1 MECYATP
8 WPLWR
13 DSRILWHIVETSYAF
28 EVSCSLSLPPS
39 FASLSD
45 WRRVFACLQAR
56 GTRVCNKGI
65 YLWLFNIRGN
75 CSLQFPPVLNFLMCV
90 LLFVLL
96 EWECGIITLLKLDFS
111 LFFGFKHV
119 FSHCQKLWTSF
130 DMREKQALRSTNT
143 FAVLKTCLDCSW

>member
-56 GTRVCNKGI
+56 GTRD
-65 YLWLFNIRGN
+65 
-75 CSLQFPPVLNFLMCV
+75 
-90 LLFVLL
+90 
-96 EWECGIITLLKLDFS
+96 LDFS

-119 FSHCQKLWTSF
+119 FSHCQKLWTNF
-130 DMREKQALRSTNT
+130 DMREKQALRSTKYIIDTLHAWIQELQLMFFTFFQGCAKIEERGRQTDLSSALNIFLSEYLNSSSNT
-143 FAVLKTCLDCSW
+143 K